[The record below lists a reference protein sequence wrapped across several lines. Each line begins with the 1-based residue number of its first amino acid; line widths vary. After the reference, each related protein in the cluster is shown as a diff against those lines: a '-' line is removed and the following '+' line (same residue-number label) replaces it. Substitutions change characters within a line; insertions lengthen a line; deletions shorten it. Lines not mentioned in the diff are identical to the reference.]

1 MAERL
6 GKKNYFLFE
15 DLIELLQEVTFQE
28 DTEDTLMQALLD
40 LDDDG
45 DGFIPKEEM
54 MNYLTSMG
62 EAFSQDEIKD
72 FLAYATKAQ
81 PKEDLKVFTKEKE
94 TYDRNGRECTRIKKK
109 EKAYT
114 PEEMIDLKLLCS
126 VMMPRMNT
134 REDILKAASAEVS
147 LNNSRLSS

>member
-54 MNYLTSMG
+54 
-62 EAFSQDEIKD
+62 
-72 FLAYATKAQ
+72 
-81 PKEDLKVFTKEKE
+81 
-94 TYDRNGRECTRIKKK
+94 
-109 EKAYT
+109 
-114 PEEMIDLKLLCS
+114 
-126 VMMPRMNT
+126 
-134 REDILKAASAEVS
+134 
-147 LNNSRLSS
+147 